1 MKEYLKPAEVAAL
14 LGVSRVTLWRYSK
27 RPDFPRKI
35 VLTSR
40 KALYKTED
48 VERWLK
54 IKGGATDER

>member
-35 VLTSR
+35 PLTSR
-40 KALYKTED
+40 KALYKAED

-54 IKGGATDER
+54 QMGGATDER